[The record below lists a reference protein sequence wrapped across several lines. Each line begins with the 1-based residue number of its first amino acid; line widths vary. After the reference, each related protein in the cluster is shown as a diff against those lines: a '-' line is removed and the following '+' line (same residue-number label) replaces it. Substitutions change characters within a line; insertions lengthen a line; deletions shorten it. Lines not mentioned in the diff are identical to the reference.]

1 MGLNFLHGSDFHLG
15 YVQYNLHERFLDF
28 ARTFKAFIQY
38 GLEHDVDFILIAGD
52 LFEKKNINAPTYL
65 QAYRVLSWLKK
76 ECEGRRSIPVIAIE
90 GNHDLAYHRDRNS
103 WLQILEQQGLL
114 RLLKSIGSGGLKL
127 DWVDVGECRIFGVE
141 YLGASTLQSIPQIAE
156 QIKEVNQGVER
167 FTILMMHFGME
178 GRARGEIAGEIPYNA
193 LSPLR
198 ECVDYLALGH
208 YHTQYEYDNWVYNG
222 GSLEMISLS
231 EYGLKKGF
239 YHVTDEG
246 ARLVTLPTRQFKRLS
261 ASISRVQSVKELTLL
276 IQSIVESEPPV
287 DSKLPPIVELTLWGE
302 LNFPKKEIPLQTIR
316 EIISE
321 RFNCLYVDLHI
332 KEIDD
337 AYALHENEI
346 SGMSREEIETK
357 ILREQVLKDT
367 RYRAHAR
374 QVVSDIIEAKKL
386 ALLKVD
392 EREIIH
398 RLKQSFKEIHSERD
412 GERREDAW

>member
-1 MGLNFLHGSDFHLG
+1 
-15 YVQYNLHERFLDF
+15 
-28 ARTFKAFIQY
+28 
-38 GLEHDVDFILIAGD
+38 
-52 LFEKKNINAPTYL
+52 
-65 QAYRVLSWLKK
+65 
-76 ECEGRRSIPVIAIE
+76 
-90 GNHDLAYHRDRNS
+90 
-103 WLQILEQQGLL
+103 
-114 RLLKSIGSGGLKL
+114 
-127 DWVDVGECRIFGVE
+127 
-141 YLGASTLQSIPQIAE
+141 
-156 QIKEVNQGVER
+156 
-167 FTILMMHFGME
+167 MMHFGME

-208 YHTQYEYDNWVYNG
+208 YHTQYEYDSWVYNG

-276 IQSIVESEPPV
+276 LQSIVESEPPV
-287 DSKLPPIVELTLWGE
+287 DSKLQPVVELTLWGE
-302 LNFPKKEIPLQTIR
+302 LNFPKKEIPLQTLK
-316 EIISE
+316 EIISK

-337 AYALHENEI
+337 AYALNENEI
-346 SGMSREEIETK
+346 RGMSREEIETK

-398 RLKQSFKEIHSERD
+398 RLKQSFKEIHSERER
-412 GERREDAW
+412 ERREDAW